1 MKWLLIL
8 ASTTLLVACTDSKEK
23 TGMVD
28 TEPKKE
34 VVTDNTVEDDV
45 NVYETSKSKILL
57 LSEKEKKTL
66 SAIDIYNKRLA
77 FNEKNGGYPDKYS
90 LGEAD
95 RQTFGSNERETE
107 SKNINEIFYKAEFLT
122 TLDSNMYQFSVYD
135 LSTLKDDDKSKVA
148 VSTKVFGLAYID
160 VIEAE
165 SDKGQEAIQYIEET
179 LTTAKT
185 IEITFDGKYT
195 EQGFYYPAFILVDG
209 QNLNAMIVKKG
220 YATIN
225 PENQKL
231 NEEKYAERIKE
242 INEAYEK

>member
-8 ASTTLLVACTDSKEK
+8 ASATLLVGCTDSKEK
-23 TGMVD
+23 SSTEDTGL
-28 TEPKKE
+28 KKE
-34 VVTDNTVEDDV
+34 VVTNNTVESDV
-45 NVYETSKSKILL
+45 NVFETSKSKILL
-57 LSEKEKKTL
+57 LSEKEEKTL
-66 SAIDIYNKRLA
+66 SAIDIYNKRLN

-95 RQTFGSNERETE
+95 RQTYGSNERETE
-107 SKNINEIFYKAEFLT
+107 YKNTNEIFYKAEFLT

-135 LSTLKDDDKSKVA
+135 LSTLKEDNESKVA

-160 VIEAE
+160 VIKAE
-165 SDKGQEAIQYIEET
+165 SNKGQDAIQYIEDT
-179 LTTAKT
+179 LTKAKK
-185 IEITFDGKYT
+185 IEITFDGKFT

-209 QNLNAMIVKKG
+209 KNLNAMIVKEG

-242 INEAYEK
+242 IKEAYEK